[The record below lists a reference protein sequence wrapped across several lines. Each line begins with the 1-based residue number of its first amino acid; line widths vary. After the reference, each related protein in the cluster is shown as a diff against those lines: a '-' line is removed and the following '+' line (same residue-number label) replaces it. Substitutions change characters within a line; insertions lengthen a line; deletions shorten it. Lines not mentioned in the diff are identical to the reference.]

1 MRAYTWQ
8 SWLDRNKSQFPQVD
22 TDLRNGTNAV
32 WVMTHADEKKKT
44 YVLFWDGE
52 AGPLSIYGRRSDWD
66 CSDNSDV
73 LQPRQHDRRERAARR
88 MDLVGAGLPDEPGA
102 LD

>member
-8 SWLDRNKSQFPQVD
+8 SWPDRYKSQFPQVD

-44 YVLFWDGE
+44 YVLFWDWEG
-52 AGPLSIYGRRSDWD
+52 GPLSVYGRRSDWD
-66 CSDNSDV
+66 FSDNSDD
-73 LQPRQHDRRERAARR
+73 LQHAVTMIDGNVPLDGWISLEQDFLT
-88 MDLVGAGLPDEPGA
+88 DLGP
-102 LD
+102 